1 MSDFD
6 GPVAQRVVQI
16 RGKSVTLRAVSAMES
31 ARVREAFPRPMA
43 PMTSFSR
50 KGSVA
55 TPLPYPVPDEADEKY
70 RRLKMEW
77 ELNCALGDLA
87 IGLAW
92 ETATGVPA
100 GTSIPAAPSLI
111 EAVKEMRTV
120 LTDAELGR
128 LCKAQND
135 LASDAEEA
143 ALKNSSAPPAAGTT
157 SCDGTGEAA
166 SSSSAT
172 GSPGPSC

>member
-6 GPVAQRVVQI
+6 GAVAQRVVQI

-31 ARVREAFPRPMA
+31 SLVREAFPRPMA
-43 PMTSFSR
+43 PMTTFSR

-77 ELNCALGDLA
+77 ELSCALGDLA
-87 IGLAW
+87 IGLRW
-92 ETATGVPA
+92 ETAHGTTAGSSVPPNE
-100 GTSIPAAPSLI
+100 SIVAA
-111 EAVKEMRTV
+111 VQEMRSV

-135 LASDAEEA
+135 LAAEAEEA
-143 ALKNSSAPPAAGTT
+143 ALKNSSAPHGATT
-157 SCDGTGEAA
+157 SSACTTGTA

-172 GSPGPSC
+172 GSPGRSS